1 MFTSTTSKEN
11 LKMAEKLTPQA
22 LANALAVASRL
33 SPTEMRD
40 LHAMLLKGGEEVVK
54 PKKKKKRIVKK
65 VSKKKKGVR
74 KKKSTPR
81 AQESNFTF
89 QAWPAMTSSSGES
102 SAPVSGRQISNTSQ
116 QSQESTDE
124 VSGVSVKMS
133 DLGLRNQGASVAV
146 AESFA
151 RDAFGPALDDVEE
164 KNSDESKQE
173 PVPFQQTLRED
184 KKNIPKTKHVKKRRK
199 IKKKKSSASSGTL
212 MKWNPSVAIGK

>member
-1 MFTSTTSKEN
+1 
-11 LKMAEKLTPQA
+11 MAEKLTPQA

-33 SPTEMRD
+33 SPTEMRE

-65 VSKKKKGVR
+65 VSKKKKGAR

-116 QSQESTDE
+116 QSQESTNE

-151 RDAFGPALDDVEE
+151 RDAFGPALDEVEE
-164 KNSDESKQE
+164 EKSDESKQE

-184 KKNIPKTKHVKKRRK
+184 KNMPKTKHVKKRRK